1 MSDQSPLL
9 GLAGLFQRA
18 TTPSAAPSAP
28 AAPRSPRAMNSPGEH
43 GMGANFFSLLRNR
56 NPAPATAK
64 TPGLG
69 VPMLGSSLSARDK
82 LNRIFG
88 GDR

>member
-1 MSDQSPLL
+1 
-9 GLAGLFQRA
+9 
-18 TTPSAAPSAP
+18 
-28 AAPRSPRAMNSPGEH
+28 MNSPGEH
-43 GMGANFFSLLRNR
+43 GMGANFPGLLRNR